1 MLKKPELREIYDK
14 QEDFVKAKKMSKKP
28 TPGVRYFAAF
38 QELSFYSIFVLMTL
52 MMVQS
57 H

>member
-1 MLKKPELREIYDK
+1 VLKKPELREIYDK